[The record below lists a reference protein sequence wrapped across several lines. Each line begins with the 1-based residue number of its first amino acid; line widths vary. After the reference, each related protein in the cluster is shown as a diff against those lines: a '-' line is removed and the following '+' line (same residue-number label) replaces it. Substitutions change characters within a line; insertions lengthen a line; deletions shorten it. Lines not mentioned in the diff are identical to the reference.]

1 MNKTKYKIILFN
13 RSKSSMMEVAL
24 SKYFILASISILTL
38 TNLVVLHFFSSS
50 YSSWHSNQQIKNH
63 QKHNNVLIEKIESG
77 EDRITSIEDK
87 IDAIVEQD
95 NNMRA
100 LLSLPKIHDDVRKLG
115 TGGDDSAK
123 SLTMR
128 ELEYLLPDESEIDL
142 QDYFNKLDFIER
154 STNLELLSYIEMM
167 SNAKK
172 NKSTL
177 RHYPAIYPVDLSE
190 AKLVSKFG
198 YRIDPFSKR
207 YKKHEGHDFSA
218 KVGTDVFATADGVVI
233 SSKYNGS
240 FGNFIE
246 ISHGNGYKTIYGHLY
261 KRHVK
266 QGSYIKRGDKIG
278 EVGNTG
284 RSTAPHLHYEIK
296 HNNKRV
302 DPNEFYFD
310 NL

>member
-1 MNKTKYKIILFN
+1 MNKSKYKIILFN

-24 SKYFILASISILTL
+24 SKYFIVASVSILIL
-38 TNLVVLHFFSSS
+38 TNVLALHLFSNS
-50 YSSWHSNQQIKNH
+50 YSSWYSNQQIKNH
-63 QKHNNVLIEKIESG
+63 QKDNNILVKKIENG
-77 EDRITSIEDK
+77 EDRIVGIEDK
-87 IDAIVEQD
+87 IDQIIEQD

-100 LLSLPKIHDDVRKLG
+100 LLSLPQIHDDVRKLG

-167 SNAKK
+167 SNVKK

-177 RHYPAIYPVDLSE
+177 RHYPSIYPVDLSQ

-207 YKKHEGHDFSA
+207 YKRHEGHDFSA
-218 KVGTDVFATADGVVI
+218 KVGTDVFATADGMVI

-266 QGSYIKRGDKIG
+266 KGSYVKRGDKIG

-302 DPNEFYFD
+302 DPDEFYFD

>member
-1 MNKTKYKIILFN
+1 VDKIQ
-13 RSKSSMMEVAL
+13 R
-24 SKYFILASISILTL
+24 
-38 TNLVVLHFFSSS
+38 
-50 YSSWHSNQQIKNH
+50 
-63 QKHNNVLIEKIESG
+63 G
-77 EDRITSIEDK
+77 EDRISNIEDK
-87 IDAIVEQD
+87 INTIIDHD
-95 NNMRA
+95 NQMRA

-115 TGGDDSAK
+115 TGGEDSEH
-123 SLTMR
+123 SVTMAQ
-128 ELEYLLPDESEIDL
+128 LEYLLPSESGIDL

-154 STNLELLSYIEMM
+154 STNLELLSYIEMI
-167 SNAKK
+167 SNTKK
-172 NKSTL
+172 NKTTL
-177 RHYPAIYPVDLSE
+177 RHHPAIYPVDLSE

-218 KVGTDVFATADGVVI
+218 KVGTDVFATADGLVT

-246 ISHGNGYKTIYGHLY
+246 INHGNGYKTIYGHLH
-261 KRHVK
+261 KRSIK
-266 QGSYIKRGDKIG
+266 KGSYVKRGQKIG

-284 RSTAPHLHYEIK
+284 RSTAPHLHYEVK

-302 DPNEFYFD
+302 DPATFYFD